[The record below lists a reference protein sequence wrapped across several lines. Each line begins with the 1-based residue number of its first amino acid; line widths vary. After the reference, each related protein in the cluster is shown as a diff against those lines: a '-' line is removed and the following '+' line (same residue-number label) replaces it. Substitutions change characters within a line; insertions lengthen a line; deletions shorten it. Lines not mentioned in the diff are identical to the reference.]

1 MDDQTHEEISDD
13 KKGVVTV
20 KLPLPPGFMT
30 TVWNDDQ
37 RFKNTYFHKFGS
49 NYSYT
54 TFDWGIRDKDGYYY
68 ILGTN

>member
-1 MDDQTHEEISDD
+1 
-13 KKGVVTV
+13 
-20 KLPLPPGFMT
+20 MT

-54 TFDWGIRDKDGYYY
+54 TLIGVSEKGWVLLYFR
-68 ILGTN
+68 TN